1 MGIRRLIRGWLDGLS
16 RADAAELPSR
26 AERRRAAIERHRA
39 GGPLWTDKDRHL
51 DPGSL
56 PGIAETAN
64 IRGTGKALALP
75 YLRKPRKP
83 E

>member
-1 MGIRRLIRGWLDGLS
+1 MGFRGRIARWLDVVSGTDGS
-16 RADAAELPSR
+16 ELPSR
-26 AERRRAAIERHRA
+26 AERRRAARERHRA

-56 PGIAETAN
+56 PGIAEMAN
-64 IRGTGKALALP
+64 TRGTGKPLALP

>member
-1 MGIRRLIRGWLDGLS
+1 MRWLDGLS
-16 RADAAELPSR
+16 GAEASELPSR
-26 AERRRAAIERHRA
+26 AERRRAARERHRV

-56 PGIAETAN
+56 PGIAEIAN
-64 IRGTGKALALP
+64 TRGTGRPLALP